1 MIPQKVPNPRVEPVD
16 ACSFADRWGIDLQLA
31 GRVIAAAGD
40 LPFDVWIFSGSRS
53 QGLQEDIS
61 DTPFAVS
68 THADRDNGCDRLS
81 TGADVQPVSPA
92 NRSDL
97 VVVAQMG
104 AAFVRHGLRWG
115 GGARIGP
122 DGIPRGA
129 ERWHVD
135 LGPRAGGVQGIK
147 PTKVLRRKR

>member
-16 ACSFADRWGIDLQLA
+16 PCSFADRWGLDLELA
-31 GRVIAAAGD
+31 GRIISAAAD

-53 QGLQEDIS
+53 QSLQEDIS

-68 THADRDNGCDRLS
+68 THANRENGCDRLS
-81 TGADVQPVSPA
+81 TGADVQPVELL
-92 NRSDL
+92 NRVDL

-104 AAFVRHGLRWG
+104 AALFRQGLRWG
-115 GGARIGP
+115 GGARVGS
-122 DGIPRGA
+122 DGIPIGD

-135 LGPRAGGVQGIK
+135 LGPR
-147 PTKVLRRKR
+147 